1 MEAEMK
7 ITVINGSPK
16 GSNGIT
22 NIMVSAFLKGA
33 REAGAETVNIFLAE
47 KEIRHCN
54 GCFGCWFATPGQCV
68 ITDDD
73 MAEVLSQGEGSEIL
87 VLATPLKYANISSM
101 LKVFVERLLPFAN
114 PYILKDKAGENRH
127 PKKLPEAESAMYRS
141 RLVLIA
147 NGGLG
152 QREHFQVISHWIKR
166 FALNNLSEVIGE
178 IFAPQG
184 PLLADPPEELR
195 PVVENYLLLLE
206 QAGREI
212 ATSEKISENTE
223 KQLEQNL
230 IPDEIYLQ
238 QINGYFDSLLSTV
251 SHPYVKEWGSAV
263 S

>member
-1 MEAEMK
+1 MK

-16 GSNGIT
+16 GKDGIT

-33 REAGAETVNIFLAE
+33 QQAGAETVNIFLAE
-47 KEIRHCN
+47 KDIKHCH

-68 ITDDD
+68 IKDDE

-101 LKVFVERLLPFAN
+101 LKVCIERLLPFAN
-114 PYILKDKAGENRH
+114 PYILRDRAGENRH
-127 PKKLPEAESAMYRS
+127 PKKLPEAESSLYRS
-141 RLVLIA
+141 KLVLIA

-166 FALNNLSEVIGE
+166 LALNNLSEVIGE
-178 IFAPQG
+178 IYAPQG

-206 QAGREI
+206 RAGYEI
-212 ATSEKISENTE
+212 ASSRRVSAETE
-223 KQLEQNL
+223 KRLEQNL

-238 QINGYFDSLLSTV
+238 QINGYFESLLSNV
-251 SHPYVKEWGSAV
+251 SHPYVKEWGSTVA
-263 S
+263 